1 MKVKLMEF
9 NPVDGLQSE
18 EEIAQYLADCFQ
30 DDNPAVFVTAL
41 GYVAK
46 SKGIANIA
54 QEHRVE
60 QGEFVQISFRR
71 QAVALGHHS
80 SGDEVVEHQA
90 AADRLTCFFVSAKY
104 SCSPAHIRSPGSPTR
119 RAD

>member
-46 SKGIANIA
+46 RKGIANIA
-54 QEHRVE
+54 QDTGLNRENLYKSLSGDKQLRWDTIHRVMKSLNIKL
-60 QGEFVQISFRR
+60 Q
-71 QAVALGHHS
+71 
-80 SGDEVVEHQA
+80 
-90 AADRLTCFFVSAKY
+90 
-104 SCSPAHIRSPGSPTR
+104 PT
-119 RAD
+119 A